1 MQKATGLKLSALVI
15 ATAKLLN
22 KAMENLN
29 KKIKKKREIIYS
41 QISYFL
47 TTATQSLYL
56 TSQPNESK
64 IK

>member
-29 KKIKKKREIIYS
+29 KKLKKKEKSFTLR
-41 QISYFL
+41 FL
-47 TTATQSLYL
+47 TF
-56 TSQPNESK
+56 
-64 IK
+64 